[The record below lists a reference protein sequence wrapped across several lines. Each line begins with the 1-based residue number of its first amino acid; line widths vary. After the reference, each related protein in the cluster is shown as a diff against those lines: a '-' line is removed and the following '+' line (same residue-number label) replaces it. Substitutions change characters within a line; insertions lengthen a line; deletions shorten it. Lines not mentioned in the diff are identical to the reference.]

1 MEDGSVS
8 FIKVDIADFKAHWA
22 SLLASYPELEDDEEL
37 RSDMLEA
44 ETELHSIV
52 ARLLRGKLDAR
63 VMAAAIKER
72 KAEIAE
78 RQARYERQE
87 DGYTALL
94 KSLLIAADVDKVTLP
109 DATVSITKPRIIVE
123 ITDEAAI
130 PQGFVEIK
138 RVPKK
143 SEIKKALE
151 AGEEIPGASLGL
163 SDDGIMV
170 RTR

>member
-1 MEDGSVS
+1 MS
-8 FIKVDIADFKAHWA
+8 FIKVDIADFKAHWTQ
-22 SLLASYPELEDDEEL
+22 LLASFPELEDDADL

-44 ETELHSIV
+44 ETELHTLV
-52 ARLLRGKLDAR
+52 TRLLRRKLDAR
-63 VMAAAIKER
+63 VMASAIKER
-72 KAEIAE
+72 KQEIAD
-78 RQARYERQE
+78 RQARFERQE

-109 DATVSITKPRIIVE
+109 DATVSITKPRVVVE

-138 RVPKK
+138 RIPKK
-143 SEIKKALE
+143 TEIKKALE
-151 AGEEIPGASLGL
+151 AGEEIPGAVLGL

-170 RTR
+170 RAR

>member
-1 MEDGSVS
+1 MS
-8 FIKVDIADFKAHWA
+8 FIKVDIADFKAHWTQ
-22 SLLASYPELEDDEEL
+22 LLASFPELEDDADL

-44 ETELHSIV
+44 ETELHTLV
-52 ARLLRGKLDAR
+52 TRLLRRKLDAR
-63 VMAAAIKER
+63 VMASAIKER
-72 KAEIAE
+72 KQEIAD
-78 RQARYERQE
+78 RQARFERQE

-109 DATVSITKPRIIVE
+109 DATVSITKPRVVVE

-138 RVPKK
+138 RIPKK
-143 SEIKKALE
+143 TEIKKALE
-151 AGEEIPGASLGL
+151 AGEEIPGAVLGL

-170 RTR
+170 RTK